1 MDTLRLKKSAIT
13 ALKPLLG
20 GVAAALA
27 VITVCFLLLRVAPGD
42 PAINLLK
49 GSADQLSG
57 NTQDELK
64 RIRTRLGLN
73 LPLFYWS
80 LKPMSDSGEDWRA
93 HMPSFR
99 WNGPACQYHSWLTGI
114 AALDFGASY
123 KDGQPVSRRLLA
135 AFAVSLLIA
144 ALSIPAGL
152 YAGWRSGLWFAG
164 LDNSQLRSLFSA
176 LLLLGFSTPTFLLAA
191 TLVSMTVI
199 LIPDGWLPI
208 SGLVSVSYS
217 SDWPLHQQIFEYAR
231 HMLMPVFCTGFGAWC
246 FAARLSWEEADSA
259 FSSSHY
265 RTAKALGLDKKT
277 ALKRWITPLTKLPIW
292 ATSGSVW
299 AAALS
304 GSVVVETIFSIP
316 GIGHVSYKA
325 ALERDYPVLMGII
338 LLTAAATAVS
348 YAVLDIAARKADP
361 RTR

>member
-1 MDTLRLKKSAIT
+1 MDTIRLKKSAIK
-13 ALKPLLG
+13 ALRQALSG
-20 GVAAALA
+20 IAAAFA

-42 PAINLLK
+42 PAVNLLK

-73 LPLFYWS
+73 KPLFYWS
-80 LKPMSDSGEDWRA
+80 LESLSGSKEGWRA
-93 HMPSFR
+93 HLPSFS
-99 WNGPACQYHSWLTGI
+99 WNGTDCQYHYWLVGV

-123 KDGQPVSRRLLA
+123 KDGQPVAKRLIG

-144 ALSIPAGL
+144 TLSIPTGL
-152 YAGWRSGLWFAG
+152 YAGWRSGIWFAG
-164 LDNSQLRSLFSA
+164 LESAWLRDLFSA
-176 LLLLGFSTPTFLLAA
+176 MLLVGFSMPTFLLAA

-208 SGLVSVSYS
+208 SGLVSVSYR
-217 SDWPLHQQIFEYAR
+217 SDWPLHQQILEYAR
-231 HMLMPVFCTGFGAWC
+231 HLLMPVFCTGLGAWC
-246 FAARLSWEEADSA
+246 FAARLSWEEAGSA
-259 FSSSHY
+259 FASSHY
-265 RTAKALGLDKKT
+265 RTAQALGLDKAS
-277 ALKRWITPLTKLPIW
+277 ALKNWIRPLTKLPVW
-292 ATSGSVW
+292 STSGSVW
-299 AAALS
+299 TAALS

-338 LLTAAATAVS
+338 LLTAAATAIS
-348 YAVLDIAARKADP
+348 YAILDLAARKADP